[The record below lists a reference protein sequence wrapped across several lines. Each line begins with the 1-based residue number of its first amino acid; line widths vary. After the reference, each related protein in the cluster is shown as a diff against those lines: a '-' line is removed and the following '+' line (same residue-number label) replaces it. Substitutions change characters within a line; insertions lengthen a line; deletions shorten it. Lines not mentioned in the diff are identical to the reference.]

1 MRGEKVF
8 SNRIS
13 SLLLALAV
21 CALWG
26 SLYPF
31 VKLGYDAFSI
41 DGGDVPSI
49 ILFAGVRFAVCGVA
63 MAVLFSAVKG
73 RLLAPK
79 REDAAPVFT
88 VALFSVILHYLLTYI
103 ALAVGEGSKSAIIKQ
118 IGFLFLSCMSF
129 LFIKN
134 ERFSYKK
141 LFCGC
146 LGFSGI
152 VVTSMDG
159 SAFSFALGDLL
170 LVLSSFCAVIGT
182 VATKKAVKRTEPLV
196 LVAYSQLFGGV
207 LLLLAGLAFGGRI
220 AHVDLGSAVVFAY
233 ICVASICAYALWNV
247 LIKYNSV
254 SKLSMI
260 KFTEP
265 LFAVLFSGLL
275 LRENILKWNYAAA
288 MIIIFTVILLD
299 NGFIRKRR
307 GKGGFK

>member
-1 MRGEKVF
+1 
-8 SNRIS
+8 
-13 SLLLALAV
+13 
-21 CALWG
+21 
-26 SLYPF
+26 PF
-31 VKLGYDAFSI
+31 VKLGYEAFRI
-41 DGGDVPSI
+41 DGGDIPSI

-73 RLLAPK
+73 RFLLPK
-79 REDAAPVFT
+79 REDAVPVFT
-88 VALFSVILHYLLTYI
+88 VALFSIILHYFLTYT
-103 ALAVGEGSKSAIIKQ
+103 ALSVGEGSKSAIIKQ

-134 ERFSYKK
+134 ERLSYKK
-141 LFCGC
+141 LLCGC

-152 VVTSMDG
+152 VVTSVDG

-207 LLLLAGLAFGGRI
+207 LLSFAGLALGGEI
-220 AHVDLGSAVVFAY
+220 THVDLGAAAVFAY

-265 LFAVLFSGLL
+265 LFAVLFSGLFL
-275 LRENILKWNYAAA
+275 HESILKWNYAAA
-288 MIIIFTVILLD
+288 MMIMFTVILLD

-307 GKGGFK
+307 GKVTSNESNDL